1 MSIDWNDINVWDA
14 ELIVDGDKMKGL
26 HDAYLDLINKPLTPE
41 RKHTLEK
48 RLEGVF
54 YTVEEG
60 EGEFYRG

>member
-1 MSIDWNDINVWDA
+1 MSIDWNDINAWDRT
-14 ELIVDGDKMKGL
+14 LTVDGDKMKGL
-26 HDAYLDLINKPLTPE
+26 HDAYLDLINIPLTPE